1 MVSEAY
7 NKPSAA
13 GLEAGPI
20 IRATYKFVLS
30 YTLNGLKYIINFI
43 ISTKKSNNFTS
54 VVA

>member
-1 MVSEAY
+1 MGSEAY

-20 IRATYKFVLS
+20 IRATYEFVLG
-30 YTLNGLKYIINFI
+30 YTLDGLKYIINFI

-54 VVA
+54 ILA